1 MTIYK
6 RNYEL
11 EKAANALAPTNQQ
24 FNFDNFQNNF
34 SMKHSDIFKLTFKDA
49 HLYKVKEAVLS
60 LLEGWNLVH
69 PNNLLGTVGVMYY
82 EQDSKNVVLELY
94 FYVYNEDGI
103 YATIEPYNF
112 ISSIGIEYDYTFEQ
126 FHYQNPKNYLY
137 QKMIGN
143 VFIIALDTPWA
154 NNSLISF
161 SLPANFRFLFLL
173 PWGLPSLTPEFFN
186 LASVSLVLAEINDF
200 SMLALIE
207 KAKAN
212 I

>member
-1 MTIYK
+1 
-6 RNYEL
+6 L
-11 EKAANALAPTNQQ
+11 
-24 FNFDNFQNNF
+24 
-34 SMKHSDIFKLTFKDA
+34 DIL
-49 HLYKVKEAVLS
+49 
-60 LLEGWNLVH
+60 
-69 PNNLLGTVGVMYY
+69 
-82 EQDSKNVVLELY
+82 
-94 FYVYNEDGI
+94 
-103 YATIEPYNF
+103 
-112 ISSIGIEYDYTFEQ
+112 
-126 FHYQNPKNYLY
+126 
-137 QKMIGN
+137 
-143 VFIIALDTPWA
+143 ALDTPWA

>member
-82 EQDSKNVVLELY
+82 EQDSKNVILELY
-94 FYVYNEDGI
+94 FYVYKSLS
-103 YATIEPYNF
+103 F
-112 ISSIGIEYDYTFEQ
+112 
-126 FHYQNPKNYLY
+126 Y
-137 QKMIGN
+137 QK
-143 VFIIALDTPWA
+143 
-154 NNSLISF
+154 SS
-161 SLPANFRFLFLL
+161 
-173 PWGLPSLTPEFFN
+173 
-186 LASVSLVLAEINDF
+186 
-200 SMLALIE
+200 
-207 KAKAN
+207 K
-212 I
+212 

>member
-11 EKAANALAPTNQQ
+11 EKSTNAFLPIDKQ
-24 FNFDNFQNNF
+24 FDFDCFHRDF
-34 SMKHSDIFKLTFKDA
+34 MMMHSDIFNLTFKDA
-49 HLYKVKEAVLS
+49 LLYKVKEAVLS
-60 LLEGWNLVH
+60 LLEGWNLIH
-69 PNNLLGTVGVMYY
+69 PNNLLGVVGVMYY

-143 VFIIALDTPWA
+143 AFIIC
-154 NNSLISF
+154 NIKK
-161 SLPANFRFLFLL
+161 LFLH
-173 PWGLPSLTPEFFN
+173 PKP
-186 LASVSLVLAEINDF
+186 
-200 SMLALIE
+200 
-207 KAKAN
+207 
-212 I
+212 